1 MNKVKQIIHRKLG
14 KERANGLAFC
24 EAGVIHIDSRLS
36 GYEHLY
42 TLIHEICHVQNPT
55 WSEIKIEGHSKEM
68 AKLLW
73 ENNYRQIKE

>member
-1 MNKVKQIIHRKLG
+1 MQKVKQIIHRKLG

-55 WSEIKIEGHSKEM
+55 WSELKVEGHSKEM

-73 ENNYRQIKE
+73 ENKYRQIKE